1 MNSNDR
7 AIISL
12 TSLGHGMVHTY
23 ELSIPILMTLWLVE
37 FDVSTAVLGSV
48 VALGYGLYGM
58 GALPAGVLADRWGSR
73 RLIVACLAGMGLSFV
88 VLSLASGLWSITAA
102 LVLWGLAASI
112 YHPAGL
118 TLISRGVVKRGHG
131 LALHGMA
138 GNAGIAL
145 GPLCTA
151 LLLVVVDWRV
161 VAALLALP
169 ALGATLY
176 AARASFDETAAD
188 AVFDESAGESEDP
201 PPQSLAQLWST
212 SRLLFASGFAVV
224 FFVVMFSGL
233 YYRGI
238 LTFLPDLLER
248 FVQIDIGLQ
257 VESGRYV
264 YAALLMVGM
273 AGQFLGGW
281 LTDHVPTERA
291 LTGGFLVLAAIGVVF
306 WPMAL
311 AGTGSLLFISALL
324 GVALFVVQPLY
335 QATVAEYTPS
345 EARGL
350 SYGFTY
356 LGVFGI
362 GALGAAVAGTVLNYY
377 APAVLFGVLAVFALS
392 GAGLSAYLAVR
403 ATHPSEV

>member
-73 RLIVACLAGMGLSFV
+73 RLIIGCLAGMGLSFV
-88 VLSLASGLWSITAA
+88 VLSLASGLWSIATA

-188 AVFDESAGESEDP
+188 AVFDESTGESEDP

-212 SRLLFASGFAVV
+212 SRLLFASGFVVV

-273 AGQFLGGW
+273 AGQYLGGW
-281 LTDHVPTERA
+281 LTDHVRTERA

-311 AGTGSLLFISALL
+311 AGTGPLLAISALL